1 MGEDFH
7 QRQPLL
13 PQGDT
18 QEEEEQLTLLTL
30 SPRVIRY
37 RLSPYRGLAVFK
49 AKVKQD

>member
-37 RLSPYRGLAVFK
+37 RLSLYGTEVTRYEPTS
-49 AKVKQD
+49 